1 MNWKL
6 LGLGL
11 FWMLVGQVAAWYQ
24 TNGQF
29 ISNWLKTNTIWAI
42 IIFALPIGYAYIEGT
57 RILVQAFNGVLWPT
71 RLLGFAMGILSFTL
85 LTKFNLGE
93 SITLKT
99 GITLLLALTI
109 VLIQVFWKTN

>member
-11 FWMLVGQVAAWYQ
+11 FWMLLGQVTAWYQ

-29 ISNWLKTNTIWAI
+29 ISSWLKEHTIWAI
-42 IIFALPIGYAYIEGT
+42 IIFAFSIGYSYIEGT
-57 RILVQAFNGVLWPT
+57 KLLVQAFVVVLWPT

-85 LTKFNLGE
+85 LTKFHLDE

-99 GITLLLALTI
+99 GITLALALVI
-109 VLIQVFWKTN
+109 VLIQVFWKTT

>member
-11 FWMLVGQVAAWYQ
+11 FWMLLGQVTAWYQ

-29 ISNWLKTNTIWAI
+29 ISSWLKENTVWAI
-42 IIFALPIGYAYIEGT
+42 IIFALPIGYSYIEGT

-85 LTKFNLGE
+85 LTKFHLGE

-99 GITLLLALTI
+99 GITLLLALVI